1 MSTTKYLKFGARADK
16 NLSDLSDPSA
26 ALDNILNDISAQVDS
41 DGNPLGFTSS
51 DLFPLI
57 GLAETGLANN
67 LTVSGQSSE
76 LLNLAGN
83 TLRATSTSGTL
94 IDVEPRVTIQDYI
107 TNFKTILGD
116 PPWVDGGTGP
126 DATFIPSD
134 RLNANTTDN
143 VGSIIACDPGDT
155 QGGGAQ
161 DLTVGNRYRI
171 EVLANINQNGW
182 NDIAGTTNVT
192 YAIGSI
198 FTCAVTVSDAVGD
211 GNHNAAACRNV
222 TLPNGN
228 SGTANANALT
238 SNQLFTT
245 KVDASLTSI
254 VGPEEF
260 WTNGKFNLSGKI
272 HPSFTNTFG
281 GIQWTGYLSGQW
293 DIQVESTGF
302 YIIEEDRVDDGSENN
317 WSLLKAV
324 TTETI
329 KTFSEIKWTLSDQNT
344 LIEFT
349 DEDDYKRVCNG
360 MDIVINDIRAEVTR
374 VYRTSNGDGTF
385 TYYAEL
391 DQDVGTEDTSGSI
404 QTFEYDLFDERINS
418 EIFYFTRTALS
429 ERRRV
434 RISTYWP
441 SLGQGLQYPSKLFSD
456 IGGGESLG
464 FQYFYKNDGS
474 TDVYGKYSFPYF
486 NENRA
491 NILKQESGA
500 KLTVDDVLSLE
511 YTPSQNTQDVITG
524 YNTASDTVPADDVKL
539 VEDGVLDDVLDGS
552 TFSGSQKGDWI
563 VAVPAFTT
571 NWANAASKAYAFQIE
586 YLPAGSKAYVSK
598 NYGTLMGLALE
609 QTHYLILVKNRGLIG
624 IYKKDAP
631 TATNECL
638 LRKLDT
644 GTGAM
649 DKDTSLVSVG
659 DLVHTVT
666 FTGAAGSLPAHN
678 YPLKVNSISS
688 TSTQASVVVAVHPK
702 DSADMISGDG
712 IAIVYAS
719 RGLNDISAK
728 SECEGAYGLE
738 VNVASPIA
746 TPQKIYVSDIS
757 RGADMVNDVAYYVGS
772 NSASP
777 VIDQSSNNSSTNAT
791 LVTGSGT
798 DATGTYITLDRNITA
813 PIETGTTVVLMSD
826 TNAGRYKNRE
836 YCIIPLNTA
845 PPWTSTSEG
854 LATPSGN
861 PDLITEGLIFRELG
875 ADVATSN
882 VVSLATNPFS
892 DPNSVSDK
900 YVPITF
906 NGNTYKILVNDN
918 TLT

>member
-143 VGSIIACDPGDT
+143 INTELKAHLITS
-155 QGGGAQ
+155 
-161 DLTVGNRYRI
+161 GNRYRLEGSLVTETQMDAI
-171 EVLANINQNGW
+171 SV
-182 NDIAGTTNVT
+182 TNK
-192 YAIGSI
+192 GS
-198 FTCAVTVSDAVGD
+198 APAVGD
-211 GNHNAAACRNV
+211 IFVAINTLPANMTAYNGMDVRNV

-317 WSLLKAV
+317 WSLMKAV
-324 TTETI
+324 TTDTI

-374 VYRTSNGDGTF
+374 VYRTPNGDGTF

-418 EIFYFTRTALS
+418 EILYFTRTALS

-456 IGGGESLG
+456 IAPGESLG

-511 YTPSQNTQDVITG
+511 YTPSQNTQDVVTG

-539 VEDGVLDDVLDGS
+539 VEDGVLDDVLAGS

-666 FTGAAGSLPAHN
+666 FTGAAGSLPSHN
-678 YPLKVNSISS
+678 YSLKVNSISS

>member
-143 VGSIIACDPGDT
+143 INTELKAHLITS
-155 QGGGAQ
+155 
-161 DLTVGNRYRI
+161 GNRYRLEGSLVTETQMDAI
-171 EVLANINQNGW
+171 SV
-182 NDIAGTTNVT
+182 TNK
-192 YAIGSI
+192 GS
-198 FTCAVTVSDAVGD
+198 APAVGD
-211 GNHNAAACRNV
+211 IFVAINTLPANMAPYNGMDVRNV

-317 WSLLKAV
+317 WSLMKAV
-324 TTETI
+324 TTDTI

-374 VYRTSNGDGTF
+374 VYRTPNGDGTF

-418 EIFYFTRTALS
+418 EILYFTRTALS

-456 IGGGESLG
+456 IAPGESLG

-511 YTPSQNTQDVITG
+511 YTPSQNTQDVVTG

-539 VEDGVLDDVLDGS
+539 VEDGVLDDVLAGS

-666 FTGAAGSLPAHN
+666 FTGAAGSLPSHN
-678 YPLKVNSISS
+678 YSLKVNSISS

>member
-1 MSTTKYLKFGARADK
+1 
-16 NLSDLSDPSA
+16 
-26 ALDNILNDISAQVDS
+26 
-41 DGNPLGFTSS
+41 
-51 DLFPLI
+51 
-57 GLAETGLANN
+57 
-67 LTVSGQSSE
+67 
-76 LLNLAGN
+76 
-83 TLRATSTSGTL
+83 
-94 IDVEPRVTIQDYI
+94 
-107 TNFKTILGD
+107 
-116 PPWVDGGTGP
+116 
-126 DATFIPSD
+126 
-134 RLNANTTDN
+134 
-143 VGSIIACDPGDT
+143 
-155 QGGGAQ
+155 
-161 DLTVGNRYRI
+161 
-171 EVLANINQNGW
+171 
-182 NDIAGTTNVT
+182 
-192 YAIGSI
+192 
-198 FTCAVTVSDAVGD
+198 
-211 GNHNAAACRNV
+211 
-222 TLPNGN
+222 
-228 SGTANANALT
+228 
-238 SNQLFTT
+238 
-245 KVDASLTSI
+245 
-254 VGPEEF
+254 
-260 WTNGKFNLSGKI
+260 
-272 HPSFTNTFG
+272 
-281 GIQWTGYLSGQW
+281 
-293 DIQVESTGF
+293 
-302 YIIEEDRVDDGSENN
+302 
-317 WSLLKAV
+317 
-324 TTETI
+324 
-329 KTFSEIKWTLSDQNT
+329 
-344 LIEFT
+344 
-349 DEDDYKRVCNG
+349 
-360 MDIVINDIRAEVTR
+360 
-374 VYRTSNGDGTF
+374 
-385 TYYAEL
+385 
-391 DQDVGTEDTSGSI
+391 
-404 QTFEYDLFDERINS
+404 
-418 EIFYFTRTALS
+418 
-429 ERRRV
+429 
-434 RISTYWP
+434 
-441 SLGQGLQYPSKLFSD
+441 
-456 IGGGESLG
+456 
-464 FQYFYKNDGS
+464 
-474 TDVYGKYSFPYF
+474 
-486 NENRA
+486 
-491 NILKQESGA
+491 
-500 KLTVDDVLSLE
+500 
-511 YTPSQNTQDVITG
+511 
-524 YNTASDTVPADDVKL
+524 
-539 VEDGVLDDVLDGS
+539 
-552 TFSGSQKGDWI
+552 
-563 VAVPAFTT
+563 
-571 NWANAASKAYAFQIE
+571 
-586 YLPAGSKAYVSK
+586 
-598 NYGTLMGLALE
+598 MGLAIE

-666 FTGAAGSLPAHN
+666 FTGASGSLPAHN
-678 YPLKVNSISS
+678 YSLKVNSISS

-777 VIDQSSNNSSTNAT
+777 VIDQSSNNSSANAT

-813 PIETGTTVVLMSD
+813 PIEPGTTVVLMSD

>member
-16 NLSDLSDPSA
+16 NLSDLSDPST
-26 ALDNILNDISAQVDS
+26 ALNNILNDISAQVDS
-41 DGNPLGFTSS
+41 DGNPLGFTSA
-51 DLFPLI
+51 DVFPLI

-67 LTVSGQSSE
+67 LSVSGQSSE

-83 TLRATSTSGTL
+83 TLQATSTSGTL

-116 PPWVDGGTGP
+116 PPWIDGGSGP

-143 VGSIIACDPGDT
+143 LNTELKAHLITS
-155 QGGGAQ
+155 
-161 DLTVGNRYRI
+161 GNRYRLEDNLVNETEMDAI
-171 EVLANINQNGW
+171 SV
-182 NDIAGTTNVT
+182 TNK
-192 YAIGSI
+192 GS
-198 FTCAVTVSDAVGD
+198 APAVGD
-211 GNHNAAACRNV
+211 IFVAINPLPADMAPYNGMDVRNV

-228 SGTANANALT
+228 SGTVDADDLI

-245 KVDASLTSI
+245 KVDDALTST
-254 VGPEEF
+254 VGPAEF
-260 WTNGKFNLSGKI
+260 WTDGTFKLSGKI
-272 HPSFTNTFG
+272 HPSFTNPFG

-293 DIQVESTGF
+293 DIKIESSGF

-324 TTETI
+324 TTDNI
-329 KTFSEIKWTLSDQNT
+329 KTFSEIKWTLIDEIT
-344 LIEFT
+344 TIEFT

-360 MDIVINDIRAEVTR
+360 MDIVINDVRAEVTE
-374 VYRTSNGDGTF
+374 VYKDSNNDGTF
-385 TYYAEL
+385 NYYAKL

-404 QTFEYDLFDERINS
+404 QTFEYDLFDESITS
-418 EIFYFTRTALS
+418 ETFYFTRTALS

-434 RISTYWP
+434 RLSAYWP
-441 SLGQGLQYPSKLFSD
+441 SLEQGLQYNSKIFADS
-456 IGGGESLG
+456 GGGERLG

-486 NENRA
+486 NDNRA
-491 NILKQESGA
+491 NILNQESGA
-500 KLTVDDVLSLE
+500 KLTVDDVLSLQ
-511 YTPSQNTQDVITG
+511 YTPSQNTQDVIDS
-524 YNTASDTVPADDVKL
+524 YDTANDAVPADDVKL
-539 VEDGVLDDVLDGS
+539 VEDGVLDDVGAGT
-552 TFSGSQKGDWI
+552 TFAGAEKGDWI

-586 YLPAGSKAYVSK
+586 YLPGGSKAYVSK

-609 QTHYLILVKNRGLIG
+609 QAHYLMLVKNRGLIG
-624 IYKKDAP
+624 IYKKDSP

-649 DKDTSLVSVG
+649 DKDASLVSVG

-666 FTGAAGSLPAHN
+666 FTGAGGNLPSHN

-688 TSTQASVVVAVHPK
+688 TSAEASVAVTVHPK
-702 DSADMISGDG
+702 DSANMISGDG
-712 IAIVYAS
+712 IVIVYAS

-738 VNVASPIA
+738 VNVDSPIA

-777 VIDQSSNNSSTNAT
+777 VIDQSSDNSSTNAT

-798 DATGTYITLDRNITA
+798 DATGTYITIDRNLTA
-813 PIETGTTVVLMSD
+813 QIESGTTVVLMSD

-836 YCIIPLNTA
+836 YCVIPLNTA

-854 LATPSGN
+854 LATPSAN
-861 PDLITEGLIFRELG
+861 PDLIAEDLIFRELG

-892 DPNSVSDK
+892 DPNSVPDK

-906 NGNTYKILVNDN
+906 NGNTYKILINDN